1 MAAVRGEVGGGRR
14 GPRMPEHRETAAGKQ
29 VNGLQCRNRT
39 VLVIVSGKVGGATFE
54 ESR

>member
-1 MAAVRGEVGGGRR
+1 MRGRR

-29 VNGLQCRNRT
+29 VNGLQRRNGT
-39 VLVIVSGKVGGATFE
+39 VLVIVSGKVGGASFE